1 VEKYQGTKFKT
12 ILEIEEIDF
21 STEIKKLIFWGKT
34 LSKHNFIP
42 HYKNEKEPER
52 KSSGGNLSFRFQSG
66 FVITASYSD
75 IENLRIQDFVFVQD
89 ADLQKKIVYAT
100 GLRNPS
106 SESMMHHAIYKARND
121 VNAIF
126 HGHFNK
132 LLQNY
137 AQIGLV
143 STKKFADYGT
153 IELVNSILE
162 VLEQNDFLIL
172 KKHGFISL
180 GKDIDKSGKLILE
193 INRELKKVKQNMFLD
208 RK

>member
-1 VEKYQGTKFKT
+1 MKEYQGTKFKT
-12 ILEIEEIDF
+12 ILEKKEIKF
-21 STEIKKLIFWGKT
+21 SEQIKKLISWGKI

-89 ADLQKKIVYAT
+89 ADLREKIVYAT

-106 SESMMHHAIYKARND
+106 SESMMHHAIYKVRND

-126 HGHFNK
+126 HGHFNE

-193 INRELKKVKQNMFLD
+193 INRELKKVKRNMFLD

>member
-1 VEKYQGTKFKT
+1 VEEYQGTKFKT
-12 ILEIEEIDF
+12 ILEKKEIKF
-21 STEIKKLIFWGKT
+21 SKQIKKLISWGKI

-52 KSSGGNLSFRFQSG
+52 KSSGGNLSYRFRSG
-66 FVITASYSD
+66 FIITASYSD

-89 ADLQKKIVYAT
+89 ADLQKKTVYAT

-162 VLEQNDFLIL
+162 VLEQNDFMIL

-193 INRELKKVKQNMFLD
+193 INRELKKVKRNMFLD

>member
-1 VEKYQGTKFKT
+1 MEEYQGTKFKT
-12 ILEIEEIDF
+12 ILEKKEIKF
-21 STEIKKLIFWGKT
+21 SKQIKKLISWGKI

-89 ADLQKKIVYAT
+89 ADLQKKTVYAT

-162 VLEQNDFLIL
+162 VLEQNDFMIL

-193 INRELKKVKQNMFLD
+193 INRELKKVKRNMFLD